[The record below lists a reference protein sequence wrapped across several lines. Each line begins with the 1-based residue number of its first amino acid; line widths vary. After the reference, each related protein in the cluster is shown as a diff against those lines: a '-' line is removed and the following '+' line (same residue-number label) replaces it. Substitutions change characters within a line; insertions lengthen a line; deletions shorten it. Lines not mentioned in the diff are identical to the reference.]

1 MTTTRRADAADAAL
15 ASLPGA
21 ARISVAPM
29 MDVTDRHCRYFLRQL
44 APDVRL
50 YTEMITAE
58 AVIHGDRDRL
68 LGFDGSEH
76 PVALQLGGHDPA
88 RLAAAA
94 AIAADFGYDEINLNV
109 GCPSSRVQDGGFGAC
124 LMKNAALVAR
134 CVEAMAE
141 AVRIPVTVKTRIGV
155 DDHDSYDFLA
165 RFVREVAGAG
175 CATFVVHARKA
186 YLQGLS
192 PSENRSVPPLDYAVV
207 YKLKQEFPGLGIVI
221 NGGIGSIGEIAS
233 HLQQVDGVML
243 GRKVVDDPYF
253 LTIVQERFLS
263 RRPFVA
269 SSREE
274 VVRAMHGYALRESR
288 RGVELRHVS
297 RSMLG
302 LYRGQPGARG
312 WRRFLSEMAVRSGAH
327 PDLLLE
333 SLGRLGERAAA

>member
-1 MTTTRRADAADAAL
+1 
-15 ASLPGA
+15 
-21 ARISVAPM
+21 M

-58 AVIHGDRDRL
+58 AIIHGDRDRL
-68 LGFDGSEH
+68 LGFDGCEH
-76 PVALQLGGHDPA
+76 PVAVQLGGHDPA

-109 GCPSSRVQDGGFGAC
+109 GCPSSRVQDGRFGAC
-124 LMKNAALVAR
+124 LMKDAALVAR

-155 DDHDSYDFLA
+155 DDHDSFDFLA
-165 RFVREVAGAG
+165 GFVREVAGAG

-192 PSENRSVPPLDYAVV
+192 PSENRSVPPLLYPVV
-207 YKLKQEFPGLGIVI
+207 YRLKQEFPGLDIVI
-221 NGGIGSIGEIAS
+221 NGGIGSIGEIDS
-233 HLQQVDGVML
+233 HLQHVDGVML
-243 GRKVVDDPYF
+243 GRKVADDPYF
-253 LTIVQERFLS
+253 LTIVQERFFS
-263 RRPFVA
+263 RRLFIAP
-269 SSREE
+269 SREE
-274 VVRAMHGYALRESR
+274 IVRAMHAYALRESR
-288 RGVELRHVS
+288 RGVELRHVT
-297 RSMLG
+297 RHMLG
-302 LYRGQPGARG
+302 LFRGQPGARG
-312 WRRFLSEMAVRSGAH
+312 WRRFLSETAVRPGAH